1 MRPTRKRTIWGTD
14 NNEPTAA
21 QAQPQMT
28 TSSTPEGY
36 ATPVQSD
43 VAIAL
48 TQHDNR
54 RITLQPGTGYCDVMT
69 TLVLTVIGDDRS
81 GIVNAL
87 AEVVAAHDGNWER
100 SQMAELA
107 GAFAG
112 IVVVTLPDGRAAD
125 FTAAV
130 RALPDLTIAVHDA
143 DAAASAEPDSRITVE
158 LLGNDR
164 PGLVRELT
172 AVFAEHGLSIEE
184 IETGSY
190 DAPMAGGRL
199 FEALLVVPVSSG
211 AETDALRADL
221 EKLAMELMVD
231 ITVEAV
237 TD

>member
-1 MRPTRKRTIWGTD
+1 M
-14 NNEPTAA
+14 
-21 QAQPQMT
+21 
-28 TSSTPEGY
+28 S
-36 ATPVQSD
+36 
-43 VAIAL
+43 
-48 TQHDNR
+48 
-54 RITLQPGTGYCDVMT
+54 
-69 TLVLTVIGDDRS
+69 TLVLTLIGDDRS
-81 GIVNAL
+81 GIVNTL

-112 IVVVTLPDGRAAD
+112 IVVVTLPDGRADD
-125 FTAAV
+125 FTVAV

-143 DAAASAEPDSRITVE
+143 DAQAAAEPEGRITVE

-172 AVFAEHGLSIEE
+172 SVFAEHGLSIEE

-199 FEALLVVPVSSG
+199 FEALLVVPVTAG
-211 AETDALRADL
+211 TDTDALRSAL

-231 ITVEAV
+231 ITVA
-237 TD
+237 DFDDA